1 VGETLRATLDEL
13 ALLAPQWLS
22 QQVSPDWFERYSHR
36 VENYRLPKAQSQ
48 RKALAQQIGAD
59 GLRLLQALSGAD
71 VPAGLQEHESVQVL
85 RQVWQQYYEVS
96 KGQAKWRDGPQARQG
111 EGIIRSPY
119 DPEAQS
125 GKKRD
130 TVWLGYKV
138 HVTETCALEGEEAP
152 EVSQRPH
159 LIVQV
164 HTTVAPVQDVE
175 VTACIQEALAQQNV
189 LPEEQFVDTGYVDA
203 DLLVSSQQ
211 DYGIRLVGPTLADNS
226 WQARAGQG
234 FDAAH
239 FQLDW
244 QAEVAT
250 CPQGQHSS
258 RWSMAGER
266 IEVVFAPEVCAD
278 CPVRQQCTHSQT
290 TGRVLHLRPQAAHEA
305 LQARRAEEQTPAFR
319 QEYAT
324 RAGIEG
330 TLSQGIRGM
339 GLRRARYD
347 GLPKTHLQHVL
358 TAVAINLVRIDAVLT
373 GTPRGKTRVSPFAR
387 LRSPTELEALGA

>member
-1 VGETLRATLDEL
+1 
-13 ALLAPQWLS
+13 
-22 QQVSPDWFERYSHR
+22 
-36 VENYRLPKAQSQ
+36 
-48 RKALAQQIGAD
+48 
-59 GLRLLQALSGAD
+59 
-71 VPAGLQEHESVQVL
+71 
-85 RQVWQQYYEVS
+85 
-96 KGQAKWRDGPQARQG
+96 
-111 EGIIRSPY
+111 
-119 DPEAQS
+119 
-125 GKKRD
+125 
-130 TVWLGYKV
+130 
-138 HVTETCALEGEEAP
+138 
-152 EVSQRPH
+152 

-164 HTTVAPVQDVE
+164 HTTVAPIQDVE
-175 VTACIQEALAQQNV
+175 VTACIQEELAQQNV
-189 LPEEQFVDTGYVDA
+189 LPQDQFVDTGYVDA

-244 QAEVAT
+244 QAEVAI
-250 CPQGQHSS
+250 CPQGQQSS
-258 RWSMAGER
+258 RWSRAGER
-266 IEVVFAPEVCAD
+266 IEVVFAPQTCAD

-290 TGRVLHLRPQAAHEA
+290 TGRVLHLRPQAAYEA

-330 TLSQGIRGM
+330 TLSQGVRGM
-339 GLRRARYD
+339 GLRRAKYD

-373 GTPRGKTRVSPFAR
+373 GTPRGKTRASPFAR
-387 LRSPTELEALGA
+387 LRSPAELVEALEA